1 MLALRLPVASG
12 WGALVSLVMFWA
24 LWSMIDAPIDI
35 GKRIVAPTIEFTRKI
50 VESQLPIV
58 EPPSERPVLEIPAT
72 PPRPGPV
79 DVPGEKTGPTVR
91 HEGPVVL
98 YPGVPVKIDTRQ
110 RGGGIDHD
118 AEPVVRI
125 RPTYPPSAAA
135 RGIEGWVQVQFSVA
149 ASGEVFDV
157 SVVGAS
163 PEGVFEKATVAAVK
177 RWRYDPKIVE
187 GVAVERIGLQTVL
200 RFSLD

>member
-1 MLALRLPVASG
+1 MLALRLPLASG
-12 WGALVSLVMFWA
+12 WGASVSLVMFWA
-24 LWSMIDAPIDI
+24 LWSMIDAPVEI

-50 VESQLPIV
+50 VESEVAII
-58 EPPSERPVLEIPAT
+58 EPPSERPVRDIPAT

-79 DVPGEKTGPTVR
+79 RVPGEKAGPTVR
-91 HEGPVVL
+91 HEGPVVFH
-98 YPGVPVKIDTRQ
+98 PGIPVEIDAPHG
-110 RGGGIDHD
+110 GGGIDHD
-118 AEPVVRI
+118 AEPVVRTK
-125 RPTYPPSAAA
+125 PAYPPSAAA
-135 RGIEGWVQVQFSVA
+135 RGIEGWVQVQFSVT

-163 PEGVFEKATVAAVK
+163 PEGVFEKATVAAVQ

-187 GVAVERIGLQTVL
+187 GVAVERTGLQTVL

>member
-1 MLALRLPVASG
+1 MPALRLPVASG

-24 LWSMIDAPIDI
+24 LWSMIDAPVDI
-35 GKRIVAPTIEFTRKI
+35 GKRIVAPPIEFTRKI
-50 VESQLPIV
+50 VDSKVTII
-58 EPPSERPVLEIPAT
+58 EPPGERPVLDIPAT

-79 DVPGEKTGPTVR
+79 DVPGEKTGPTAGN
-91 HEGPVVL
+91 EGPAVL
-98 YPGVPVKIDTRQ
+98 YPGVPVQIDPRHG
-110 RGGGIDHD
+110 GGGIDHD

-125 RPTYPPSAAA
+125 KPTYPPSAAA
-135 RGIEGWVQVQFSVA
+135 RGIEGWVQVQFSVT
-149 ASGEVFDV
+149 ASGRVFDV

-163 PEGVFEKATVAAVK
+163 PAGVFERATIAAVQ

-200 RFSLD
+200 RFELE